1 MRDWQWEEDPESEIK
16 HKHPCGGF
24 AIDNLELWP
33 RPIPQSLIIRDLSNQ
48 DIRSRIVK
56 ITRDDAISIE
66 ATRRAYERLG
76 FGSADGEVLVLE
88 SGIEEAIK
96 PNLPRLGL
104 RLANDMIRQQFSMGP
119 GVGRS
124 DLICEDRQGNLVVI
138 ELKRGMA
145 SDQAIGQVLRY
156 VGYVRENIEST
167 DQEVS
172 GWIIAGDYDEHL
184 RLAALAAGIRVL
196 VVRLG

>member
-1 MRDWQWEEDPESEIK
+1 M
-16 HKHPCGGF
+16 
-24 AIDNLELWP
+24 
-33 RPIPQSLIIRDLSNQ
+33 
-48 DIRSRIVK
+48 K
-56 ITRDDAISIE
+56 ITRDDAIAIE
-66 ATRRAYERLG
+66 ATSRAYKRLG

-96 PNLPRLGL
+96 PNLSRLGL
-104 RLANDMIRQQFSMGP
+104 QLANDIIRQQFSMGP

-124 DLICEDRQGNLVVI
+124 DLIWEDRQGNLVVI

-156 VGYVRENIEST
+156 VGYVRENIAST
-167 DQEVS
+167 DQKVS
-172 GWIIAGDYDEHL
+172 GWIIAGDYDEQL
-184 RLAALAAGIRVL
+184 RLAASAAGIRLL